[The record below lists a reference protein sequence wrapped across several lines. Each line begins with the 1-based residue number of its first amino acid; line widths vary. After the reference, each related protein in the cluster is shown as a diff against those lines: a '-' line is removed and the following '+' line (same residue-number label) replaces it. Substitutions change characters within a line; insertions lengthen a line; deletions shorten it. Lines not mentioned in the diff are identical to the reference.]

1 MMGTGDDVAS
11 GSGVEW
17 RVLRRG
23 PLEWVLLTGNR
34 LVVGGMLLLVVA
46 GSIWGVVLTGLAP
59 LQERTPMLYLLFAL
73 ISGNFALITI
83 VVSLSQFVLAR
94 HLESPDEI
102 RRRMNEMVGYRR
114 EVGEVAH
121 RSVLPITHPGFLAVL
136 FHNVTRLVDELERQ
150 SPSIGDERARRE
162 IAELAAGLGPHAEYV
177 IDLVE
182 TSDRGV
188 KSALFA
194 TLNTSYAT
202 YIYDAW
208 HLESEHG
215 ETLPEKTRDELEGL
229 VRGLEQV
236 EVARRFFKTV
246 LIQSELASLS
256 RLLLYVGLPIQL
268 ATVVIM
274 LLFTATSGVGVSPG
288 VLSVVIPLVVTLG
301 FAPIVLLA
309 AYILRLATVAHRTA
323 AMYPFADES
332 ERVSSMVDG
341 DRWDEQP
348 SADEESNATR

>member
-1 MMGTGDDVAS
+1 MRGARDDSTS
-11 GSGVEW
+11 GFAVEW

-23 PLEWVLLTGNR
+23 PFEWFLLTGNR
-34 LVVGGMLLLVVA
+34 LVVGGVLLFVVA
-46 GSIWGVVLTGLAP
+46 GAVWGVVLTGLAP
-59 LQERTPMLYLLFAL
+59 LEERTPMLYLLFAL

-83 VVSLSQFVLAR
+83 VVSISQFVLAR

-102 RRRMNEMVGYRR
+102 RQRMNEMVGYRR

-121 RSVLPITHPGFLAVL
+121 RSVLPVTHLGFLAVL
-136 FHNVTRLVDELERQ
+136 FDSITRLVDELERQ
-150 SPSIGDERARRE
+150 SPSVGDERIRRE
-162 IAELAAGLGPHAEYV
+162 TAELAAGLGPHAEYV
-177 IDLVE
+177 LDLLE
-182 TSDRGV
+182 ASDSGV
-188 KSALFA
+188 QSALFA

-215 ETLPEKTRDELEGL
+215 ENVPEKTRDLLDGL

-256 RLLLYVGLPIQL
+256 RLLLYVGLPVQL

-274 LLFTATSGVGVSPG
+274 LLFTATSGVGVSTP
-288 VLSVVIPLVVTLG
+288 VLSVAIPLVVTLG

-309 AYILRLATVAHRTA
+309 AFILRLATVAQRTA
-323 AMYPFADES
+323 AMYPFTSDSEHVAPPTDDRRWSLQSTSDEDD
-332 ERVSSMVDG
+332 DG
-341 DRWDEQP
+341 R
-348 SADEESNATR
+348 

>member
-1 MMGTGDDVAS
+1 MNVFGNDSTSESPG
-11 GSGVEW
+11 W
-17 RVLRRG
+17 RVSNYR
-23 PLEWVLLTGNR
+23 PLEWLLLTGDR
-34 LVVGGMLLLVVA
+34 LVVSAALLLVVVGA
-46 GSIWGVVLTGLAP
+46 VWGAVLTGLAP
-59 LQERTPMLYLLFAL
+59 LEERTPMLYLLFAL

-102 RRRMNEMVGYRR
+102 RERMNEMVGYRR

-121 RSVLPITHPGFLAVL
+121 RNVLPVTPMGFLTVL
-136 FHNVTRLVDELERQ
+136 FHNIARKVDELRVQ
-150 SPSIGDERARRE
+150 SRSISDERARER
-162 IAELAAGLGPHAEYV
+162 IAALTAGLGPHADHV
-177 IDLVE
+177 VDLLE
-182 TSDRGV
+182 TSNGGV

-208 HLESEHG
+208 YLESEHDD
-215 ETLPEKTRDELEGL
+215 ELPEEVSDVLDGL

-256 RLLLYVGLPIQL
+256 RLLLYVGIPVQL
-268 ATVVIM
+268 GTVVIM

-288 VLSVVIPLVVTLG
+288 VLSVSIPLAVTVG
-301 FAPIVLLA
+301 FAPIVLLTSF
-309 AYILRLATVAHRTA
+309 ILRLATVAERTA
-323 AMYPFADES
+323 AMYPFTNES
-332 ERVSSMVDG
+332 ERIPPTMD
-341 DRWDEQP
+341 D
-348 SADEESNATR
+348 